1 MAFEDKIIN
10 DDIILATNED
20 KPHLI
25 NSFYSILGTTRFFS
39 LVVTQGKVLFILF
52 ALEDLIILFRK
63 KCVSCLMKC
72 SRIGM
77 NSLYNI
83 SFGFLFHF
91 IFSLMIAMVFVDI
104 EQGIHSLG
112 KT

>member
-1 MAFEDKIIN
+1 
-10 DDIILATNED
+10 
-20 KPHLI
+20 
-25 NSFYSILGTTRFFS
+25 
-39 LVVTQGKVLFILF
+39 
-52 ALEDLIILFRK
+52 
-63 KCVSCLMKC
+63 
-72 SRIGM
+72 M

-112 KT
+112 KHKSIGFLSCIGSLDFFLLNSDSLIYPTINNTTGMN